1 MPRTEANDNSF
12 SLLTDPPQFFSRLP
26 SMAFVS
32 RNWPP
37 RCLELVAPNSTV
49 LDQAALDHVTQAGV

>member
-1 MPRTEANDNSF
+1 
-12 SLLTDPPQFFSRLP
+12 
-26 SMAFVS
+26 MAGFVS

-49 LDQAALDHVTQAGV
+49 LDQAVLDHVTQARNWCSYI